1 MRIFPIHFA
10 LVSVSGADRF
20 FVKIAFGRA
29 IDRLRPAPSS
39 TSTARFWRSL
49 PPKHLAGERYFL
61 PLCDT

>member
-29 IDRLRPAPSS
+29 IDPLRPRASWTSASS
-39 TSTARFWRSL
+39 F
-49 PPKHLAGERYFL
+49 
-61 PLCDT
+61 